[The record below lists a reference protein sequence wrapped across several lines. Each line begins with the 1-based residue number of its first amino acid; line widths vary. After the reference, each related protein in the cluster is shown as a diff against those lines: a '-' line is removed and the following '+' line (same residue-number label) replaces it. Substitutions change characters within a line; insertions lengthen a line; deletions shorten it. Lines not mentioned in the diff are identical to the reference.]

1 MLGYRERLESIR
13 QRHANLDNLSAEEVR
28 ILKID
33 TKALSDD
40 VADNQSFIATSL
52 TDIQKNHMPILT
64 SSISKFEETM
74 DRQDQEEEDRI
85 KFVAEWYNACVQ
97 KCPETHPIILNNL
110 CDLLEASNHPEVQ
123 RTIIELVQ
131 SWNDPDI
138 DATLRNYYETDGMTE
153 AIVVK
158 TIMEDVRVK
167 SKEQILEL
175 YACASLEDEKLLA
188 ELK

>member
-1 MLGYRERLESIR
+1 MLSHKERLESIR

-28 ILKID
+28 VLKID
-33 TKALSDD
+33 AKALSDD
-40 VADNQSFIATSL
+40 VGDNQSFIAASL
-52 TDIQKNHMPILT
+52 TDIQKNHMPRLT
-64 SSISKFEETM
+64 SSVSKFEEAM
-74 DRQDQEEEDRI
+74 ARQDQEEEDRI
-85 KFVAEWYNACVQ
+85 KFVAEWYSACVQ

-110 CDLLEASNHPEVQ
+110 CDLLEISTNPEVQ

-138 DATLRNYYETDGMTE
+138 NATLKSYYETDGMTE

-167 SKEQILEL
+167 SKDQILEL
-175 YACASLEDEKLLA
+175 YACASLEDESLLA